1 MNKPITMQIKEFKDK
16 IVQDINTANLPF
28 FVLDTMFRD
37 LYNEI
42 HMLAVEQ
49 EKKEQQEYEQFL
61 NEEQNKENKLNEE
74 STTK

>member
-28 FVLDTMFRD
+28 FILDTTFRD

-49 EKKEQQEYEQFL
+49 EEKEKQEYEQFL
-61 NEEQNKENKLNEE
+61 IEEQNKKNKSEE
-74 STTK
+74 PTKK